1 MDKIKTKV
9 FGSGEFEIEITS
21 EEAFRLLC
29 DAMHFDYFHTKDFYD
44 VLIVKDDKNDE
55 AYVYYLV
62 TNKTNLMPHSEL
74 IEYNGK
80 QFYLYDDRGNTFI
93 ALYNLAYQI
102 FMGLD
107 SLLIANIKDV
117 KRLPRKD

>member
-44 VLIVKDDKNDE
+44 E
-55 AYVYYLV
+55 AYVYYRV